1 VNRISVGARVGGAV
15 KALATGL
22 GLTWRVMFRRKVT
35 VKYPIERLPV
45 SNRFHGLLALPI
57 DPETGRDLCIICFQ
71 CERVCPSRC
80 IHIEAQ
86 GKGKERVLTR
96 FDIEMDKCQYCAFC
110 VEVCPTEAIVFVPHY
125 ESSTFDRSTLL
136 YNLDELHRAAPK
148 EPIATGIIGGRHRH
162 NGRNGGTPAVAA
174 APPRADG
181 ARNGGSSAS
190 SPHGDRAA
198 AAGSSSSVGPRQ

>member
-1 VNRISVGARVGGAV
+1 MNRISVGGRVAGAA

-22 GLTWRVMFRRKVT
+22 GLTWQVMFRRKVT

-136 YNLDELHRAAPK
+136 YDLDELHRAAPK
-148 EPIATGIIGGRHRH
+148 EPIATGIVGRSRRH
-162 NGRNGGTPAVAA
+162 NGSGPALRGAGG
-174 APPRADG
+174 RA
-181 ARNGGSSAS
+181 S
-190 SPHGDRAA
+190 
-198 AAGSSSSVGPRQ
+198 

>member
-1 VNRISVGARVGGAV
+1 MSVSQHTGVVGRVVGAAR
-15 KALATGL
+15 ALATGL
-22 GLTWRVMFRRKVT
+22 GLTWEVMFRRKVT

-57 DPETGRDLCIICFQ
+57 DPETSKDRCIICFQ

-86 GKGKERVLTR
+86 GKGKERVLSR
-96 FDIEMDKCQYCAFC
+96 FDIEMDKCQYCGFC

-148 EPIATGIIGGRHRH
+148 DPIATGIIGGRHRH
-162 NGRNGGTPAVAA
+162 NGRPHHVHTSGA
-174 APPRADG
+174 APKAAPVRSDG
-181 ARNGGSSAS
+181 TGTRGS
-190 SPHGDRAA
+190 
-198 AAGSSSSVGPRQ
+198 

>member
-1 VNRISVGARVGGAV
+1 MSIGGRVGEAV
-15 KALATGL
+15 RALATGL
-22 GLTWRVMFRRKVT
+22 GLTWQVMLRRKVT
-35 VKYPIERLPV
+35 VKYPVERLPV
-45 SNRFHGLLALPI
+45 SNRFHGLLALPV

-96 FDIEMDKCQYCAFC
+96 FDIEMDKCQYCGFC

-148 EPIATGIIGGRHRH
+148 EPIATGIVGRR
-162 NGRNGGTPAVAA
+162 GRSHDHVPAA
-174 APPRADG
+174 APGGGR
-181 ARNGGSSAS
+181 RNGRG
-190 SPHGDRAA
+190 
-198 AAGSSSSVGPRQ
+198 AAGRPAASETKERVPAGAGAGPGAGGPPAS